1 MEPSELSAT
10 SNHVARDAR
19 CSHPKRNA
27 RTSRLG
33 RTCWGKKPLVR
44 RTSKDIRSYTNS
56 DPDPALLQK
65 AQADFAAAALEF
77 AFGGSQ
83 GEIESW
89 RELLRDPDPKI
100 RLAAHKFLTT
110 MRDGTPRKA
119 EPRSNSRPIQ
129 LIFGP
134 VASDHELPR
143 WLVDPPS
150 GTKVLRTDGTL
161 TDFPKFPKAAGA

>member
-1 MEPSELSAT
+1 MRPSELSEIASRRSSRLKSSDPNRT
-10 SNHVARDAR
+10 
-19 CSHPKRNA
+19 A
-27 RTSRLG
+27 RTSRPKG
-33 RTCWGKKPLVR
+33 VCRSWAADRTMPG
-44 RTSKDIRSYTNS
+44 DAQTNPNS
-56 DPDPALLQK
+56 CADPALLQK

-83 GEIESW
+83 GELESW

-100 RLAAHKFLTT
+100 RLAAHKFLTA

-119 EPRSNSRPIQ
+119 EPRNNSRPIQ

-134 VASDHELPR
+134 VASDHELPQ

-161 TDFPKFPKAAGA
+161 TDFPKFPKAAGT